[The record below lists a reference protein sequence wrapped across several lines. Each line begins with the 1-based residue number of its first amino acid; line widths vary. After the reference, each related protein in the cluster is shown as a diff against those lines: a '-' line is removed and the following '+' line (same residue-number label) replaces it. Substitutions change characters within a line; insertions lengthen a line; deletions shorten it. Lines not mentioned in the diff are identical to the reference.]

1 MSNRYELLLSPIQVG
16 NVLLK
21 NRMVSTAGIPH
32 MLQGTEEYPTDRLI
46 SHLSNRAKN
55 GAAAVYLNF
64 AMRTDEGPGG
74 PPMKP
79 GEIAMSFPPH
89 DTAVNIA
96 KTSAHNYLCQTID
109 AIRYYESIA
118 ITQPMGSFTRND
130 MPGGPMKDGTPQHG
144 GGGPIMPSDPMEQ
157 LRQEQEQCRGRSVD
171 HITKKQIQEF
181 IDSTVAN
188 AKILKQFGFEMFS
201 FHNAYHNGT
210 MAEFWSTHTNHR
222 TDEYGGSAKNRA
234 RLMIEV
240 MDAMKQT
247 FGRDFPLEM
256 LISVDGLGVNRGDT
270 FELAK
275 LLEGKV
281 DILHVRHGD
290 KDPQHPIGFT
300 SSRAVPCPNLDAA
313 AALKESIMSRG
324 GTIKVGVSAG
334 LQNPDFNEKILR
346 EHKADIICMSRAW
359 ICDSDYGKKIY
370 AGRGEDVTP
379 CIKCMRCHDSTVYGH
394 HFQCAVNPTAGLE
407 ASLNKLVQEPGVCKR
422 VAVIGGGPA
431 GMKAACV
438 AADRGHQVTLFEAEA
453 RLGGMLHY
461 AGYFSFKYPV
471 KDYMN
476 WLIGQVNKRP
486 IDVKLGTKATPE
498 TVQGYDAVLVAIGAA
513 PLILP
518 VPGVEQAKIAI
529 ETLGHEEELGDS
541 VVLIGGGQVGC
552 ETALHYAKLG
562 KKVTV
567 MEMQS
572 ELAPDASTTGR
583 NELMTEIAAEPNFIP
598 LTGARCISLTATSVT
613 YEKDGK
619 QETVT
624 ADSVVLSAGMKA
636 KTQEADSFIGTA
648 LDFAEIGDCV
658 RARTVEYAT
667 KEAYYAAVNL

>member
-1 MSNRYELLLSPIQVG
+1 MYKIPKVLTPIRIG

-21 NRMVSTAGIPH
+21 NRIVSAPTTMHSMSNGELYPSEDAISYFESRARAGVGMVTVAGLKVGKDVADDGQNTAWDVNQPNHRNKLMELVERVHFYGAKISMELIGIFPEGYTVSDGCSIMGWATGH
-32 MLQGTEEYPTDRLI
+32 EITREAMETFKEEW
-46 SHLSNRAKN
+46 AQ
-55 GAAAVYLNF
+55 AAADLVDCGF
-64 AMRTDEGPGG
+64 
-74 PPMKP
+74 
-79 GEIAMSFPPH
+79 
-89 DTAVNIA
+89 
-96 KTSAHNYLCQTID
+96 D
-109 AIRYYESIA
+109 AILIHS
-118 ITQPMGSFTRND
+118 G
-130 MPGGPMKDGTPQHG
+130 H
-144 GGGPIMPSDPMEQ
+144 
-157 LRQEQEQCRGRSVD
+157 SVPL
-171 HITKKQIQEF
+171 
-181 IDSTVAN
+181 A
-188 AKILKQFGFEMFS
+188 QFLS
-201 FHNAYHNGT
+201 PL
-210 MAEFWSTHTNHR
+210 TNKR
-222 TDEYGGSAKNRA
+222 TDEYGGSTENRCRYLIEILDAIRA
-234 RLMIEV
+234 RVGSKLLIEV
-240 MDAMKQT
+240 RISGTEFEEGGIDLDEGIRIGQ
-247 FGRDFPLEM
+247 
-256 LISVDGLGVNRGDT
+256 LIQDHL
-270 FELAK
+270 
-275 LLEGKV
+275 
-281 DILHVRHGD
+281 DIL
-290 KDPQHPIGFT
+290 Q
-300 SSRAVPCPNLDAA
+300 
-313 AALKESIMSRG
+313 
-324 GTIKVGVSAG
+324 VSAG
-334 LQNPDFNEKILR
+334 MHNPKWMTWVHPCGFRPPMPNVCVAEAFKNTGTFHVPIVTLGAIDSLESAEKII
-346 EHKADIICMSRAW
+346 EDGKADLVTMARSLIADPELIHKGMA
-359 ICDSDYGKKIY
+359 GKT
-370 AGRGEDVTP
+370 EDVTP

-407 ASLNKLVQEPGVCKR
+407 ASLNKLVQEPGERKK

-438 AADRGHQVTLFEAEA
+438 ASDRGHQVTLFEASN

-498 TVQGYDAVLVAIGAA
+498 TVQGYDAVLVAIGAE

-518 VPGVEQAKIAI
+518 VPGVEQAKVAI
-529 ETLGHEEELGDS
+529 ETLGHEEELGSS
-541 VVLIGGGQVGC
+541 VILIGGGQVGC

-583 NELMTEIAAEPNFIP
+583 NELLTEIAAEPNFVP
-598 LTGARCISLTATSVT
+598 LTGAKCVSLTATSVT

-619 QETVT
+619 QETIT

>member
-1 MSNRYELLLSPIQVG
+1 MELIGIFPEGYTVSDGCSIMGWATGHEITREAMETFKEEWAQAAADLVDCGFDAILIHSGHSVPLAQFLSP
-16 NVLLK
+16 L
-21 NRMVSTAGIPH
+21 
-32 MLQGTEEYPTDRLI
+32 
-46 SHLSNRAKN
+46 
-55 GAAAVYLNF
+55 
-64 AMRTDEGPGG
+64 
-74 PPMKP
+74 
-79 GEIAMSFPPH
+79 
-89 DTAVNIA
+89 
-96 KTSAHNYLCQTID
+96 
-109 AIRYYESIA
+109 
-118 ITQPMGSFTRND
+118 
-130 MPGGPMKDGTPQHG
+130 
-144 GGGPIMPSDPMEQ
+144 
-157 LRQEQEQCRGRSVD
+157 
-171 HITKKQIQEF
+171 
-181 IDSTVAN
+181 
-188 AKILKQFGFEMFS
+188 
-201 FHNAYHNGT
+201 
-210 MAEFWSTHTNHR
+210 TNKR
-222 TDEYGGSAKNRA
+222 TDEYGGSTENRCRYLIEILDAIRA
-234 RLMIEV
+234 RVGNKLLIEV
-240 MDAMKQT
+240 RISGTEFEEGGID
-247 FGRDFPLEM
+247 LEEGIRIGE
-256 LISVDGLGVNRGDT
+256 LIQDHL
-270 FELAK
+270 
-275 LLEGKV
+275 
-281 DILHVRHGD
+281 DIL
-290 KDPQHPIGFT
+290 Q
-300 SSRAVPCPNLDAA
+300 
-313 AALKESIMSRG
+313 
-324 GTIKVGVSAG
+324 VSAG
-334 LQNPDFNEKILR
+334 MHNPKWMTWVHPCGFRPPMPNVCVAEAFKKTGKFHVPIVTLGAIDSLESAESIIADG
-346 EHKADIICMSRAW
+346 KADLVTMARSLIADPELIHKGMA
-359 ICDSDYGKKIY
+359 GKT
-370 AGRGEDVTP
+370 ADVTP

-407 ASLNKLVQEPGVCKR
+407 ASLNKLVQEPGERKK
-422 VAVIGGGPA
+422 VAIIGGGPA

-438 AADRGHQVTLFEAEA
+438 ASDRGHQVTLFEATN

-498 TVQGYDAVLVAIGAA
+498 TVQGYDAVLVAIGAE

-518 VPGVEQAKIAI
+518 VPGVEQAKVAI

-541 VVLIGGGQVGC
+541 VILIGGGQVGC

-583 NELMTEIAAEPNFIP
+583 NELLTEIAAEPNFIP
-598 LTGARCISLTATSVT
+598 LTGAKCVSLTATSVT

-619 QETVT
+619 QETIT

>member
-1 MSNRYELLLSPIQVG
+1 MYKIPKALTPVRIG

-21 NRMVSTAGIPH
+21 NRIVSAPTTMHSLSNGE
-32 MLQGTEEYPTDRLI
+32 LYPTEDAISFFESRARAGVGMVTVAGLKVGKDVADDGQNTAWDVNQPNHRNKLMELVERVHFYGAKISMELI
-46 SHLSNRAKN
+46 GIFPEGYTVSDGCSIMGWATGHEITREAMEAFKEEWAQ
-55 GAAAVYLNF
+55 AAADLVDCGF
-64 AMRTDEGPGG
+64 
-74 PPMKP
+74 
-79 GEIAMSFPPH
+79 
-89 DTAVNIA
+89 
-96 KTSAHNYLCQTID
+96 D
-109 AIRYYESIA
+109 AILIHS
-118 ITQPMGSFTRND
+118 G
-130 MPGGPMKDGTPQHG
+130 H
-144 GGGPIMPSDPMEQ
+144 
-157 LRQEQEQCRGRSVD
+157 SVPL
-171 HITKKQIQEF
+171 
-181 IDSTVAN
+181 A
-188 AKILKQFGFEMFS
+188 QFLS
-201 FHNAYHNGT
+201 PL
-210 MAEFWSTHTNHR
+210 TNKR
-222 TDEYGGSAKNRA
+222 TDEYGGSTENRCRYLIEILDAIRA
-234 RLMIEV
+234 RVGNKLLIEV
-240 MDAMKQT
+240 RISGTEFEEGGIDIDE
-247 FGRDFPLEM
+247 GIRIGE
-256 LISVDGLGVNRGDT
+256 LIQDHL
-270 FELAK
+270 
-275 LLEGKV
+275 
-281 DILHVRHGD
+281 DIL
-290 KDPQHPIGFT
+290 Q
-300 SSRAVPCPNLDAA
+300 
-313 AALKESIMSRG
+313 
-324 GTIKVGVSAG
+324 VSAG
-334 LQNPDFNEKILR
+334 MHNPKWMTWVHPCGFRPPMPNVYVAEAFKKSGKIHVPIVTLGAIDSLESAER
-346 EHKADIICMSRAW
+346 IIEDGKADLVTMARSLIADPELIHKGMV
-359 ICDSDYGKKIY
+359 GKT
-370 AGRGEDVTP
+370 EDVTP

-407 ASLNKLVQEPGVCKR
+407 ASLNKLVQEPGVCKK

>member
-1 MSNRYELLLSPIQVG
+1 MYKIPKALTPVRIG

-21 NRMVSTAGIPH
+21 NRIVSAPTTMHSLSNGE
-32 MLQGTEEYPTDRLI
+32 LYPTEDAISFFESRARAGVGMVTVAGLKVGKDVTDDGQNTAWDVNQPNHRNKLMELVERVHFYGAKISMELI
-46 SHLSNRAKN
+46 GIFPEGYTVSDGCSIMGWATGHEITREAMEAFKEEWAQ
-55 GAAAVYLNF
+55 AAADLVDCGF
-64 AMRTDEGPGG
+64 
-74 PPMKP
+74 
-79 GEIAMSFPPH
+79 
-89 DTAVNIA
+89 
-96 KTSAHNYLCQTID
+96 D
-109 AIRYYESIA
+109 AILIHS
-118 ITQPMGSFTRND
+118 G
-130 MPGGPMKDGTPQHG
+130 H
-144 GGGPIMPSDPMEQ
+144 
-157 LRQEQEQCRGRSVD
+157 SVPL
-171 HITKKQIQEF
+171 
-181 IDSTVAN
+181 A
-188 AKILKQFGFEMFS
+188 QFLS
-201 FHNAYHNGT
+201 PL
-210 MAEFWSTHTNHR
+210 TNKR
-222 TDEYGGSAKNRA
+222 TDEYGGSTENRCRYLIEILDAIRA
-234 RLMIEV
+234 RVGNKLLIEV
-240 MDAMKQT
+240 RISGTEFEEGGIDLDE
-247 FGRDFPLEM
+247 GIRIGE
-256 LISVDGLGVNRGDT
+256 LIQDHL
-270 FELAK
+270 
-275 LLEGKV
+275 
-281 DILHVRHGD
+281 DIL
-290 KDPQHPIGFT
+290 Q
-300 SSRAVPCPNLDAA
+300 
-313 AALKESIMSRG
+313 
-324 GTIKVGVSAG
+324 VSAG
-334 LQNPDFNEKILR
+334 MHNPKWMTWVHPCGFRPPMPNVYVAEAFKKSGKIHVPIVTLGAIDSL
-346 EHKADIICMSRAW
+346 ESAESIIEDGKADLVTMARSLIADPELIHKGMA
-359 ICDSDYGKKIY
+359 GKT
-370 AGRGEDVTP
+370 EDVTP

-407 ASLNKLVQEPGVCKR
+407 ASLKKLVQEPAVCKK

-438 AADRGHQVTLFEAEA
+438 AADRGHQVTLFEAA
-453 RLGGMLHY
+453 DRLGGMLHY

-498 TVQGYDAVLVAIGAA
+498 TVQGYDAVLVAIGAE

-529 ETLGHEEELGDS
+529 QTLGHEDTLGNE
-541 VVLIGGGQVGC
+541 VILIGGGQVGC

-598 LTGARCISLTATSVT
+598 LTGAKCVSLTATSVT

-619 QETVT
+619 QETIT

>member
-1 MSNRYELLLSPIQVG
+1 MYKIPKALTPVRIG

-21 NRMVSTAGIPH
+21 NRIVSAPTTMHSLSNGE
-32 MLQGTEEYPTDRLI
+32 LYPTEDAISFFESRARAGVGMVTVAGLKVGKDVADDGQNTAWDVNQPNHRNKLMELVERVHFYGAKISMELI
-46 SHLSNRAKN
+46 GIFPEGYTVSDGCSIMGWATGHEITREAMEAFKEEWAQ
-55 GAAAVYLNF
+55 AAADLVDCGF
-64 AMRTDEGPGG
+64 
-74 PPMKP
+74 
-79 GEIAMSFPPH
+79 
-89 DTAVNIA
+89 
-96 KTSAHNYLCQTID
+96 D
-109 AIRYYESIA
+109 AILIHS
-118 ITQPMGSFTRND
+118 G
-130 MPGGPMKDGTPQHG
+130 H
-144 GGGPIMPSDPMEQ
+144 
-157 LRQEQEQCRGRSVD
+157 SVPL
-171 HITKKQIQEF
+171 
-181 IDSTVAN
+181 A
-188 AKILKQFGFEMFS
+188 QFLS
-201 FHNAYHNGT
+201 PL
-210 MAEFWSTHTNHR
+210 TNKR
-222 TDEYGGSAKNRA
+222 TDEYGGSTENRCRYLIEILDAIRA
-234 RLMIEV
+234 RVGNKLLIEV
-240 MDAMKQT
+240 RISGTEFEEGGIDIDE
-247 FGRDFPLEM
+247 GIRIGE
-256 LISVDGLGVNRGDT
+256 LIQDHL
-270 FELAK
+270 
-275 LLEGKV
+275 
-281 DILHVRHGD
+281 DIL
-290 KDPQHPIGFT
+290 Q
-300 SSRAVPCPNLDAA
+300 
-313 AALKESIMSRG
+313 
-324 GTIKVGVSAG
+324 VSAG
-334 LQNPDFNEKILR
+334 MHNPKWMTWVHPCGFRPPMPNVYVAEAFKKSGKIHVPIVTLGAIDSLESAER
-346 EHKADIICMSRAW
+346 IIENGKADLVTMARSLIADPELIHKGMA
-359 ICDSDYGKKIY
+359 GKT
-370 AGRGEDVTP
+370 EDVTP

-407 ASLNKLVQEPGVCKR
+407 ASLNKLVQEPGVCKK

>member
-1 MSNRYELLLSPIQVG
+1 MYKIPKALTPVRIG

-21 NRMVSTAGIPH
+21 NRIVSAPTTMHSLSNGE
-32 MLQGTEEYPTDRLI
+32 LYPTEDAISFFESRARAGVGMVTVAGLKVGKDVTDDGQNTAWDVNQPNHRNKLMELVERVHFYGAKISMELI
-46 SHLSNRAKN
+46 GIFPEGYTVSDGCSIMGWATGHEITREAMEAFKEEWAQ
-55 GAAAVYLNF
+55 AAADLVDCGF
-64 AMRTDEGPGG
+64 
-74 PPMKP
+74 
-79 GEIAMSFPPH
+79 
-89 DTAVNIA
+89 
-96 KTSAHNYLCQTID
+96 D
-109 AIRYYESIA
+109 AILIHS
-118 ITQPMGSFTRND
+118 G
-130 MPGGPMKDGTPQHG
+130 H
-144 GGGPIMPSDPMEQ
+144 
-157 LRQEQEQCRGRSVD
+157 SVPL
-171 HITKKQIQEF
+171 
-181 IDSTVAN
+181 A
-188 AKILKQFGFEMFS
+188 QFLS
-201 FHNAYHNGT
+201 PL
-210 MAEFWSTHTNHR
+210 TNKR
-222 TDEYGGSAKNRA
+222 TDEYGGSTENRCRYLIEILDAIRA
-234 RLMIEV
+234 RVGNKLLIEV
-240 MDAMKQT
+240 RISGTEFEEGGIDLDE
-247 FGRDFPLEM
+247 GIRIGE
-256 LISVDGLGVNRGDT
+256 LIQDHL
-270 FELAK
+270 
-275 LLEGKV
+275 
-281 DILHVRHGD
+281 DIL
-290 KDPQHPIGFT
+290 Q
-300 SSRAVPCPNLDAA
+300 
-313 AALKESIMSRG
+313 
-324 GTIKVGVSAG
+324 VSAG
-334 LQNPDFNEKILR
+334 MHNPKWMTWVHPCGFRPPMPNVYVAEAFKKSGKIPVPIVTLGAIDSL
-346 EHKADIICMSRAW
+346 ESAESIIEDGKADLVTMARSLIADPELIHKGMA
-359 ICDSDYGKKIY
+359 GKT
-370 AGRGEDVTP
+370 EDVTP

-407 ASLNKLVQEPGVCKR
+407 ASLKKLVQEPAVCKK

-438 AADRGHQVTLFEAEA
+438 AADRGHQVTLFEAA
-453 RLGGMLHY
+453 DRLGGMLHY

-498 TVQGYDAVLVAIGAA
+498 TVQGYDAVLVAIGAE

-529 ETLGHEEELGDS
+529 QTLGHEDTLGNE
-541 VVLIGGGQVGC
+541 VILIGGGQVGC

-583 NELMTEIAAEPNFIP
+583 NELMTEIAAEPNFSS
-598 LTGARCISLTATSVT
+598 LTGAKCVSLTATSVT

-619 QETVT
+619 QETIT

>member
-1 MSNRYELLLSPIQVG
+1 MYKIPKILTPVRIG

-21 NRMVSTAGIPH
+21 NRIVSAPTTMHSLSNGE
-32 MLQGTEEYPTDRLI
+32 LYPTEDAISFFESRARAGVGMVTVAGLKVGKDVADDGQNTAWDVNQPNHRNKLMELVERVHFYGAKISMELI
-46 SHLSNRAKN
+46 GIFPEGYTVSDGCSIMGWATGHEITREAMEAFKEEWAQ
-55 GAAAVYLNF
+55 AAADLVDCGF
-64 AMRTDEGPGG
+64 
-74 PPMKP
+74 
-79 GEIAMSFPPH
+79 
-89 DTAVNIA
+89 
-96 KTSAHNYLCQTID
+96 D
-109 AIRYYESIA
+109 AILIHS
-118 ITQPMGSFTRND
+118 G
-130 MPGGPMKDGTPQHG
+130 H
-144 GGGPIMPSDPMEQ
+144 
-157 LRQEQEQCRGRSVD
+157 SVPL
-171 HITKKQIQEF
+171 
-181 IDSTVAN
+181 A
-188 AKILKQFGFEMFS
+188 QFLS
-201 FHNAYHNGT
+201 PL
-210 MAEFWSTHTNHR
+210 TNKR
-222 TDEYGGSAKNRA
+222 TDEYGGSTENRCRYLIEILDAIRA
-234 RLMIEV
+234 RVGNKLLIEV
-240 MDAMKQT
+240 RISGTEFEEGGIDIDE
-247 FGRDFPLEM
+247 GIRIGE
-256 LISVDGLGVNRGDT
+256 LIQDHL
-270 FELAK
+270 
-275 LLEGKV
+275 
-281 DILHVRHGD
+281 DIL
-290 KDPQHPIGFT
+290 Q
-300 SSRAVPCPNLDAA
+300 
-313 AALKESIMSRG
+313 
-324 GTIKVGVSAG
+324 VSAG
-334 LQNPDFNEKILR
+334 MHNPKWMTWVHPCGFRPPMPNVCVAEAFKKTGKFHVPIVTLGAIDSLESAEQII
-346 EHKADIICMSRAW
+346 EDGKADLVTMARSLIADPELIHKGMA
-359 ICDSDYGKKIY
+359 GKT
-370 AGRGEDVTP
+370 EDVTP

-407 ASLNKLVQEPGVCKR
+407 ASLNKLVQEPGVCKK

-438 AADRGHQVTLFEAEA
+438 AADRGHHVTLFEATD

-486 IDVKLGTKATPE
+486 IDVKLSTKATPE

-529 ETLGHEEELGDS
+529 ETLGHEAELGDS
-541 VVLIGGGQVGC
+541 VILIGGGQVGC

-583 NELMTEIAAEPNFIP
+583 NELMTEIAAEPNFIS
-598 LTGARCISLTATSVT
+598 LTSARCVSLTATSVT

-619 QETVT
+619 QETIA

-648 LDFAEIGDCV
+648 LGFAEIGDCV

>member
-1 MSNRYELLLSPIQVG
+1 MYKIPKVLTPIRIG

-21 NRMVSTAGIPH
+21 NRIVSAPTTMHSMSNGELYPSEDAISYFESRARAGVGMVTVAGLKVGKDVADDGQNTAWDVNQPNHRNKLMELVERVHFYGAKISMELIGIFPEGYTVSDGCSIMGWATGH
-32 MLQGTEEYPTDRLI
+32 EITREAMETFKEEW
-46 SHLSNRAKN
+46 AQ
-55 GAAAVYLNF
+55 AAADLVDCGF
-64 AMRTDEGPGG
+64 
-74 PPMKP
+74 
-79 GEIAMSFPPH
+79 
-89 DTAVNIA
+89 
-96 KTSAHNYLCQTID
+96 D
-109 AIRYYESIA
+109 AILIHS
-118 ITQPMGSFTRND
+118 G
-130 MPGGPMKDGTPQHG
+130 H
-144 GGGPIMPSDPMEQ
+144 
-157 LRQEQEQCRGRSVD
+157 SVPL
-171 HITKKQIQEF
+171 
-181 IDSTVAN
+181 A
-188 AKILKQFGFEMFS
+188 QFLS
-201 FHNAYHNGT
+201 PL
-210 MAEFWSTHTNHR
+210 TNKR
-222 TDEYGGSAKNRA
+222 TDEYGGSTENRCRYLIEILDAIRA
-234 RLMIEV
+234 RVGSKLLIEV
-240 MDAMKQT
+240 RISGTEFEEGGIDLDEGIRIGQ
-247 FGRDFPLEM
+247 
-256 LISVDGLGVNRGDT
+256 LIQDHL
-270 FELAK
+270 
-275 LLEGKV
+275 
-281 DILHVRHGD
+281 DIL
-290 KDPQHPIGFT
+290 Q
-300 SSRAVPCPNLDAA
+300 
-313 AALKESIMSRG
+313 
-324 GTIKVGVSAG
+324 VSAG
-334 LQNPDFNEKILR
+334 MHNPKWMTWVHPCGFRPPMPNVCVAEAFKNTGTFHVPIVTLGAIDSLESAEKII
-346 EHKADIICMSRAW
+346 EDGKADLVTMARSLIADPELIHKGMA
-359 ICDSDYGKKIY
+359 GKT
-370 AGRGEDVTP
+370 EDVTP

-407 ASLNKLVQEPGVCKR
+407 ASLKKLVQEPGERKK

-438 AADRGHQVTLFEAEA
+438 ASDRGHQVTLFEASN

-498 TVQGYDAVLVAIGAA
+498 TVQGYDAVLVAIGAE

-518 VPGVEQAKIAI
+518 VPGVEQAKVAI
-529 ETLGHEEELGDS
+529 ETLGHEEELGSS
-541 VVLIGGGQVGC
+541 VILIGGGQVGC

-583 NELMTEIAAEPNFIP
+583 NELLTEIAAEPNFVP
-598 LTGARCISLTATSVT
+598 LTGAKCVSLTAASVT

-619 QETVT
+619 QETIT